1 MRRAYKHK
9 KANLN
14 KYTQYGINPKFFGRQ
29 AARFP
34 KSIKTQY
41 CNIHH
46 EWYPWYEPSN
56 ETTFTLRRSP
66 AVDKGTGCIESFNP
80 APELGPQVMIA
91 ETVPPVLG
99 PTDLIQISTAPTLGP
114 TDLDAIT
121 APSLGPLSTSAS
133 VVTPQQGASDL
144 NSSIETP
151 QSGPASL
158 SSEVEVSM
166 VENFGLASYPSA
178 IGSTYPVKYGGRFQW
193 DSATGHYKDFN
204 PSGTTYFAQDESD
217 IWVYYGENSDVYP
230 TASTTIQYEMGN
242 GWVFQNFIYS

>member
-1 MRRAYKHK
+1 MRRTYKHK

-14 KYTQYGINPKFFGRQ
+14 KYTQYGINPKFYGRQ

-80 APELGPQVMIA
+80 APELGPQIMIA

-99 PTDLIQISTAPTLGP
+99 PTDLLQISTAPSSGP
-114 TDLDAIT
+114 TNLNAIT
-121 APSLGPLSTSAS
+121 APSQGPLNTSAS
-133 VVTPQQGASDL
+133 VITPQQGASNL
-144 NSSIETP
+144 SSSVETP
-151 QSGPASL
+151 QAGPASL
-158 SSEVEVSM
+158 SSEIQESIII
-166 VENFGLASYPSA
+166 NFGIQSISPD
-178 IGSTYPVKYGGRFQW
+178 IGSNYPTKYGGMFVW
-193 DSATGHYKDFN
+193 NAATESYEDFH
-204 PSGTTYFAQDESD
+204 PSGTTYFKQNTND
-217 IWVYYGENSDVYP
+217 IWVYYGENGDVSL
-230 TASTTIQYEMGN
+230 TTSTIIQEQMGN
-242 GWVFQNFIYS
+242 GWSFQAITYS